1 MSEKKIHLIISF
13 KGVEKFQ
20 LAISQSELKTFL
32 VELKKKKFYSI
43 SFNKPVDIELI
54 KESDDKLMRYYIDNL
69 NDIQIIDAIHNIEVQ
84 GGIEVDM

>member
-43 SFNKPVDIELI
+43 SFNKPVDIEVI
-54 KESDDKLMRYYIDNL
+54 KESDNKLMRYYIDNL
-69 NDIQIIDAIHNIEVQ
+69 NDIQIIDALYNIEVQ
-84 GGIEVDM
+84 GGIEVDT

>member
-43 SFNKPVDIELI
+43 SFNKPVDIEVI
-54 KESDDKLMRYYIDNL
+54 KESDNKLMRYYIDNL